1 MTLTAFLAVWLLH
14 LMAAVSPGPA
24 VLMAARTG
32 LTQGARTGVAL
43 ALGLGIGAVFWAA
56 LALSGLAIV
65 FELAPGLLRV
75 LKLAGAAYL
84 LWLAWHMWRDART
97 PFDATL
103 PPGAAVPGFRAALWR
118 GLMCQLSNPKP
129 AVFFGAVFAGAI
141 PPETGLGGR
150 LLLLAVIFVNES
162 VWNSFV
168 SRVFSLDR
176 MRRRYVGMKTTLD
189 RFFGGFLA
197 VLGVKLATG

>member
-1 MTLTAFLAVWLLH
+1 MTLAAFFAVWLLH

-43 ALGLGIGAVFWAA
+43 AVGLGLGAVFWAA

-65 FELAPGLLRV
+65 FEFAPGLLRV
-75 LKLAGAAYL
+75 LKLAGAVYL

-97 PFDATL
+97 PFDTTL
-103 PPGAAVPGFRAALWR
+103 PPGAAIPGFRAALWR
-118 GLMCQLSNPKP
+118 GLMCQLANPKP
-129 AVFFGAVFAGAI
+129 AIFFGAVFAGAI
-141 PPETGLGGR
+141 PPETGIAGR
-150 LLLLAVIFVNES
+150 LLLLVVIFANET

-168 SRVFSLDR
+168 SRVFSLHR
-176 MRRRYVGMKTTLD
+176 MRQRYVGLKTMLD

-197 VLGVKLATG
+197 LLGVELAIG